1 MYVYTQENA
10 SGIAVNG
17 FKLHALRTQFEE
29 LLSAV
34 SVDRLARQ
42 TYLPCK
48 SLHVIVI
55 PAAAAT
61 CSSDQERDMRRFPL
75 VGHTA
80 GAQHFP
86 TRELCTSVVR
96 EEV

>member
-10 SGIAVNG
+10 SGIAVNC

-34 SVDRLARQ
+34 SGDGLARQ

-48 SLHVIVI
+48 TLHVIVI
-55 PAAAAT
+55 LAAAAT
-61 CSSDQERDMRRFPL
+61 CSCNTDVQISR
-75 VGHTA
+75 GT
-80 GAQHFP
+80 
-86 TRELCTSVVR
+86 
-96 EEV
+96 